1 MLAKPTQYV
10 FRLAYINHFIGFID
24 QEVNERLAIGH
35 IEGISFKFARKHYA
49 CKRPTRDETHSRIGV
64 ERQSALLFWRRS
76 EARRYNVLSRAE
88 ARLARQ
94 WLATRYWFD

>member
-35 IEGISFKFARKHYA
+35 IEGIGFKFARKHYA
-49 CKRPTRDETHSRIGV
+49 CKRPTRDETGNESRYLDS
-64 ERQSALLFWRRS
+64 RSAKLPDK
-76 EARRYNVLSRAE
+76 A
-88 ARLARQ
+88 
-94 WLATRYWFD
+94 